1 MIPRQ
6 HSVRFYE
13 DDVFLTEAIASRIK
27 LGLQVNDTL
36 IVIVPASHRP
46 DLRKLLTP
54 DELANTHLMFLDS
67 TSLLSKIMGD
77 DWPNQPE
84 FLKVVGSRIQRA
96 YQTVRLR
103 VYGEMVAVLGA
114 GGNYRDA
121 LRERPWNTPQTVP
134 PFSLLHTRPHSA
146 LPSKADPSL
155 LAVRHDT
162 HVQCQKTGTSPL
174 CNRYIVAAV
183 VSLPSSLYLG
193 NPRLLLC
200 FARVARR
207 RDVSPQH

>member
-1 MIPRQ
+1 M
-6 HSVRFYE
+6 F
-13 DDVFLTEAIASRIK
+13 F
-27 LGLQVNDTL
+27 
-36 IVIVPASHRP
+36 
-46 DLRKLLTP
+46 
-54 DELANTHLMFLDS
+54 NT

-114 GGNYRDA
+114 GGNYRDS
-121 LRERPWNTPQTVP
+121 LREGPWNTPQTVP
-134 PFSLLHTRPHSA
+134 PFSLLHARPHSA